1 MNKIFQS
8 NFTCPWW
15 FLFTFDNPLR
25 RMVHDPH
32 KILKPY
38 VNPGDR
44 ILDIGCGMGYF
55 SIELAR
61 LTGEKGKVIAADLQP
76 EMLVGLEKRA
86 VHAGLSDRIEPHLCT
101 PDKIGKIEP
110 VEMAFAFWMVH
121 EVSQRRAF
129 LEEVRELIA
138 YDGILMIVEPVIHVT
153 KTNFEKTVDLCYEL
167 GFMEVERPE
176 ISMSR
181 AIVFLK

>member
-1 MNKIFQS
+1 MNKEMHPK
-8 NFTCPWW
+8 FTCPWW
-15 FLFTFDNPLR
+15 LIYAFDNPIR
-25 RMVHDPH
+25 RLVQDPH
-32 KILKPY
+32 EILKHY
-38 VNPGDR
+38 VNPGDK

-55 SIELAR
+55 SIEFAR

-76 EMLVGLEKRA
+76 EMLAGLQKRA
-86 VHAGLSDRIEPHLCT
+86 TRANLTDRIEPHLCT
-101 PDKIGKIEP
+101 FEKIGKIEP

-121 EVSQRRAF
+121 EVSQRKAF
-129 LEEVRELIA
+129 LEEIRDLIA

-153 KTNFEKTVDLCYEL
+153 KSNFEKTVDLCYEL

-176 ISMSR
+176 IFMSR